1 MLLEDFVK
9 KGQNG
14 IDIFPYIQR
23 AALDIILETA
33 MGVSLSVQTKRH
45 SDYLEKIEEA
55 VQVIQ
60 QRQFIPW
67 YMSGMVTNSMFICS
81 LSTNNGVLGQS
92 SVMPVSVLDSFSV
105 PKKSRS
111 TSRYLSQWNE

>member
-1 MLLEDFVK
+1 MLNEDLVQ
-9 KGQNG
+9 KGQSG

-55 VQVIQ
+55 NQVIQ
-60 QRQFIPW
+60 KRQFTPW
-67 YMSGMVTNSMFICS
+67 YMSGMVINSVFIA
-81 LSTNNGVLGQS
+81 
-92 SVMPVSVLDSFSV
+92 
-105 PKKSRS
+105 
-111 TSRYLSQWNE
+111 

>member
-92 SVMPVSVLDSFSV
+92 SVMPVKCQR
-105 PKKSRS
+105 PR
-111 TSRYLSQWNE
+111 

>member
-1 MLLEDFVK
+1 MTDVLYEDYVK

-14 IDIFPYIQR
+14 IDIFPYVQR

-55 VQVIQ
+55 IQVIQ
-60 QRQFIPW
+60 KRQFTPW
-67 YMSGMVTNSMFICS
+67 YMSGMVINSVCIA
-81 LSTNNGVLGQS
+81 
-92 SVMPVSVLDSFSV
+92 
-105 PKKSRS
+105 
-111 TSRYLSQWNE
+111 

>member
-1 MLLEDFVK
+1 MEFKTPCQLQCTDVLISQLILPQADVLTDVLYEDYVK

-14 IDIFPYIQR
+14 IDIFPYVQR

-55 VQVIQ
+55 IQVIQ
-60 QRQFIPW
+60 KRQFTPW
-67 YMSGMVTNSMFICS
+67 YMSGMVINSVFIA
-81 LSTNNGVLGQS
+81 
-92 SVMPVSVLDSFSV
+92 
-105 PKKSRS
+105 
-111 TSRYLSQWNE
+111 